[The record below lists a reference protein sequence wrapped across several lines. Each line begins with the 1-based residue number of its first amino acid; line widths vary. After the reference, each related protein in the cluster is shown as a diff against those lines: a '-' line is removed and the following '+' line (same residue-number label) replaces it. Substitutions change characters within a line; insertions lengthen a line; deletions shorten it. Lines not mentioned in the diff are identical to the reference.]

1 MKKIAFLVVITT
13 VLGACSPKLRET
25 RANHLDF
32 IELPEDLANVPES
45 ALLQLDDWLKE
56 AEIIGLSEGE
66 HGMNESMDFRNTYIK
81 HLVHTRQIQ
90 VIAFETGLLESR
102 SVNAFIQGADLNID
116 SVLTHSFSY
125 TFGKF
130 EQNRDLLMWLREI
143 NEGRKPKDRVQF
155 YGFDMAGNAPNP
167 YLENSSFA
175 LEECLRFIQTVDSVY
190 HEKAVSTFSNHIP
203 YLNIADSPEGEA
215 VSYSALSDGKREELQ
230 LAVNELIVFVQ
241 KNEKNYVQAIG
252 QENYDWGLRSAICA
266 QQNVLFL
273 EGFHQ
278 PEKDVGSRE
287 KFMLDNLKW
296 IRQQVGG
303 KRVILF
309 SHLAHLSKDIAR
321 IDENGNETIPAMMF
335 GEHLVKEFGDG
346 YKVIGNLFSGLD
358 YYDGVESVQENSLP
372 TQLEETFDSQNFFLK
387 VNSMDNI
394 YTKRQMVGVPF
405 KGDVWI
411 VPSKGIDVIFYTREQ
426 HFHTKE

>member
-1 MKKIAFLVVITT
+1 MKKIAFLAVITAI
-13 VLGACSPKLRET
+13 LGACSPKLRET
-25 RANHLDF
+25 HANHLDF
-32 IELPEDLANVPES
+32 IELPEDLTNVPES

-66 HGMNESMDFRNTYIK
+66 HGMIESMDFRNTYLK
-81 HLVHTRQIQ
+81 HLVNTRQIQ

-102 SVNAFIQGADLNID
+102 TVNAFIHGADLNID

-125 TFGKF
+125 TFGSF
-130 EQNRDLLMWLREI
+130 EQNRDLLIWLREI

-155 YGFDMAGNAPNP
+155 FGFDMAGNAPNP
-167 YLENSSFA
+167 YLEHTSFA
-175 LEECLRFIQTVDSVY
+175 LEECLRLIQTVDSVY
-190 HEKAVSTFSNHIP
+190 HEKAVSTFFNYIP
-203 YLNIADSPEGEA
+203 YLNIADSTEGEA
-215 VSYSALSDGKREELQ
+215 SSFSALSEDQREELQ
-230 LAVNELIVFVQ
+230 LTVNELIVFIQ

-252 QENYDWGLRSAICA
+252 QENYDWGLQAAICA
-266 QQNVLFL
+266 KQNVLFL

-278 PEKDVGSRE
+278 PEKDVSSRE

-296 IRQQVGG
+296 IQQREGG
-303 KRVILF
+303 KKILLF
-309 SHLAHLSKDIAR
+309 AHLAHLSKDISR

-346 YKVIGNLFSGLD
+346 YKVIGNLFSNLE
-358 YYDGVESVQENSLP
+358 YYDEVETVRVNSLP
-372 TQLEETFDSQNFFLK
+372 AQLEETFDSQNFFLK